1 MLTTPDPD
9 LRDARTQKR
18 SWKANGGVARV
29 VVAFIESFVKATIGS
44 GQRSGC
50 RLQAQARI
58 RREIAA

>member
-1 MLTTPDPD
+1 MLTRLDPN
-9 LRDARTQKR
+9 LRDARTQKW
-18 SWKANGGVARV
+18 SWQANGGVARV